1 LQGCVFQTVFYN
13 AVHAHTHTGS
23 LGKEKKDSI
32 CIKVPVVFGHWN
44 WLQNFEA
51 QNTYPIDLV
60 EFLIFLFYIDSL
72 LDKGAVN
79 VCIIMTYNVGILLV
93 HSRL

>member
-1 LQGCVFQTVFYN
+1 MQT
-13 AVHAHTHTGS
+13 HTHTDS
-23 LGKEKKDSI
+23 LGKKKDSI
-32 CIKVPVVFGHWN
+32 CIKLLVVLGHWK

-79 VCIIMTYNVGILLV
+79 VCIIMTHNVGILLV
-93 HSRL
+93 HFRL